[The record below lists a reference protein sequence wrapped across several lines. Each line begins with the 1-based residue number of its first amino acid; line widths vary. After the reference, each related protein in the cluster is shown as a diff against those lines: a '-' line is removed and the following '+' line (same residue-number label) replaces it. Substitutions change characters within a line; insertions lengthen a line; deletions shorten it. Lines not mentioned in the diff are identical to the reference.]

1 MYFKIGE
8 YDSAVEYLKRYIM
21 VDDKHPAAHK
31 MLGQCYEKLK
41 RPDKQ
46 LEAYQRSLELD
57 KKQTDLLVEVC
68 KLMQNNELSDVTP
81 AKARYWYEMAES
93 RNIHDTAVLNLKLKF
108 SQPGDNVAIQDIIF
122 KEIVR
127 RPFDSGLRIRL
138 VQHFLDQKRID
149 DAFNYVHDL
158 EIKSIPKFRNS
169 NEWYTT
175 VTQVLDKY
183 KEKYSASIHKNWPY
197 WLMLITVLERQI
209 FLALLRT
216 PKDFNSINQNFTTAS
231 ALLFEF
237 DQNLNRAATSCSFPD
252 AERNLASEFL
262 AHFRGQ
268 LCLHAASLLFK
279 RESDQ
284 STRDTSLQTTKLS
297 LPLLLLAFNC
307 GSVNKNQQWLKAV
320 TETTVQLVDVWHSQS
335 NFRLSQ
341 AGRILQSCISAST
354 TADNAVL
361 ANLRKIGL
369 DNKYG
374 LWSNK
379 DDLLNE
385 IRSTVADT
393 EWRKKIY
400 RVLFKN
406 KEHLDAA
413 SGSHFLKSRAL
424 ETPTFD
430 WPVSDALST
439 LEENA
444 QSAEPSSLPHMV
456 YLTLCRNNTWKD
468 KTITINPESRCILF
482 GKLSFSIQNLLNCSA
497 ESLNQL
503 DIDSFVYA
511 ATIQAKRKLTVEN
524 SILNATTPNDSHKPK
539 MLPFANMASDLATED
554 QSDWFEAAYKVNLIF
569 KSSPYVQSYRLFLFI
584 SGLQQCFW

>member
-1 MYFKIGE
+1 
-8 YDSAVEYLKRYIM
+8 M

-46 LEAYQRSLELD
+46 LKAYQRSLELD
-57 KKQTDLLVEVC
+57 KKQTDLLIEVC

-93 RNIHDTAVLNLKLKF
+93 RNIHDSAVLNLKLKF
-108 SQPGDNVAIQDIIF
+108 SQTGDNVAVQDIIL

-138 VQHFLDQKRID
+138 VQHYLDQNRID
-149 DAFNYVHDL
+149 DAFKYVHDL
-158 EIKSIPKFRNS
+158 EIKSIPKLRNS
-169 NEWYTT
+169 NEWYATM
-175 VTQVLDKY
+175 TQVLDKY

-197 WLMLITVLERQI
+197 WLMLITVLERQLY
-209 FLALLRT
+209 LALSRT
-216 PKDFNSINQNFTTAS
+216 PKDSNSINQNFTTATT
-231 ALLFEF
+231 LLFEF
-237 DQNLNRAATSCSFPD
+237 DQNLYKAATSCSFPD
-252 AERNLASEFL
+252 AELNLASEFL

-268 LCLHAASLLFK
+268 LCLHVASLLFK

-284 STRDTSLQTTKLS
+284 STHDTWLQTTKMS

-307 GSVNKNQQWLKAV
+307 GSVNKNQQWLKTAS
-320 TETTVQLVDVWHSQS
+320 ETTVQLVNVWHSQS

-341 AGRILQSCISAST
+341 AGRTLQSCISAST

-369 DNKYG
+369 DNKYS
-374 LWSNK
+374 LWSNQ

-385 IRSTVADT
+385 IRSNVADT

-400 RVLFKN
+400 RVFFKN

-413 SGSHFLKSRAL
+413 SGSHFLKSGAL
-424 ETPTFD
+424 KTPTYD
-430 WPVSDALST
+430 WPDSDALSI

-444 QSAEPSSLPHMV
+444 QSAEPSSLSHMV

-468 KTITINPESRCILF
+468 TTITINPKSRCVLF
-482 GKLSFSIQNLLNCSA
+482 GKLSFSIQNLMNCSA

-503 DIDSFVYA
+503 DIDTFVYA

-524 SILNATTPNDSHKPK
+524 TMLNVKATNNLHKPK

-554 QSDWFEAAYKVNLIF
+554 QSDWFEAAYKVTLII
-569 KSSPYVQSYRLFLFI
+569 KPAPYVQI
-584 SGLQQCFW
+584 